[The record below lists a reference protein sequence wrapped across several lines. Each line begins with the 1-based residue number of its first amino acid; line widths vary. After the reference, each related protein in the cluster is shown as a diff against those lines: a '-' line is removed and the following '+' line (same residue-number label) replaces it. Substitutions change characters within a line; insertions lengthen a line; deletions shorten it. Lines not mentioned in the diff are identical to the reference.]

1 MRKHLSTIILIT
13 VFFVGLSVLLYPT
26 VSNYLNQSNATHAIG
41 NYDQVLNSM
50 GDEENG
56 KLLARAQEYN
66 CELAAHPP
74 RLVNGEPEGEDYR
87 ALLDVTGN
95 GMIGYLTIK
104 RLGVMLPVY
113 HGTSERVLSSAAG
126 HLEGSSLPVGGAS
139 THAVITG
146 HRGLPAAKLFTDLD
160 QLEIGDTFTVTTLNQ
175 TLTYEVDQ
183 IKIMLPEET
192 DDLAI
197 LPGEDHVTL
206 VTCTPYAVN
215 THRLLVR
222 GVAVD
227 APHQMRIAA
236 DAVQVDPV
244 IVAPCVAAPLLLILL
259 CFLLFSGRGAK
270 KQGNSRRD

>member
-1 MRKHLSTIILIT
+1 MRKHLSTIILIS
-13 VFFVGLSVLLYPT
+13 VFLVGLSVLLYPT

-50 GDEENG
+50 GAEENG
-56 KLLARAQEYN
+56 SLLARAQEYN
-66 CELAAHPP
+66 RGLAAHPP
-74 RLVNGEPEGEDYR
+74 RLVNGAPQGEDYR

-104 RLGVMLPVY
+104 RLGVMLPIY

-160 QLEIGDTFTVTTLNQ
+160 QLEIGDTFTVTVLNQ

-183 IKIMLPEET
+183 IKIVLPEET

-236 DAVQVDPV
+236 DAVQIDPV
-244 IVAPCVAAPLLLILL
+244 IVAPCIAAPLLLILL
-259 CFLLFSGRGAK
+259 CFLLFSGRGTK